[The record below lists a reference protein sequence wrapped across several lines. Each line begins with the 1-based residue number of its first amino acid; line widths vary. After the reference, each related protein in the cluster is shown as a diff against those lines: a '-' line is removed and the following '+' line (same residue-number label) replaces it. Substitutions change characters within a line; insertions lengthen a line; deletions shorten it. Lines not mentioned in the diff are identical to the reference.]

1 MHHFGKDCFLESV
14 NYFFL
19 MSMSQESMKGKRICD
34 INNYDFQLGKGKCKM
49 NTEVLYN
56 YDK

>member
-1 MHHFGKDCFLESV
+1 
-14 NYFFL
+14 
-19 MSMSQESMKGKRICD
+19 MSQESMKGKRICD
-34 INNYDFQLGKGKCKM
+34 INNYDFQLGKGKCRI